1 MHMLPDDISD
11 SVRRALAEDIGSG
24 DLTATLI
31 PAHNRARA
39 NVITRDDAVL
49 CGTAWF
55 DEVFRQLD
63 KQIVISWGARDGDH
77 IHADQ
82 TLCHVQGPARAVLS
96 GERMALNF
104 LQLLSGVATQTR
116 HYVEAVRGTR
126 ASILDT
132 RKTVPGLRRAQKYAV
147 ACGGG
152 KNHRLGL
159 FDGVL
164 IKENHILAA
173 GSITRAVQQAKT
185 STAQGIPIE
194 IEVENFNQ
202 LREALDAGA
211 DSLLLDNFDLD
222 ALRKAVA
229 YARGRATLEASGGIT
244 LENVRAIAETGVD
257 FISVGVLTKNVS
269 AVDLSMR
276 FEAR

>member
-1 MHMLPDDISD
+1 MLPDDISD

-24 DLTATLI
+24 DLTAALI
-31 PAHNRARA
+31 SADSQARA

-63 KQIVISWGARDGDH
+63 ERIAITWQAQDGDRMR
-77 IHADQ
+77 AGQ
-82 TLCHVQGPARAVLS
+82 TLCRLHGPARAVLS

-116 HYVEAVRGTR
+116 RYADAVHGTR
-126 ASILDT
+126 ATILDT
-132 RKTVPGLRRAQKYAV
+132 RKTVPGLRKAQKYAV
-147 ACGGG
+147 TCGGG

-173 GSITRAVQQAKT
+173 GSIARAVQQART
-185 STAQGIPIE
+185 STPQGIPIE
-194 IEVENFNQ
+194 IEVEDLQQ
-202 LREALDAGA
+202 LREALAAGA
-211 DSLLLDNFDLD
+211 NSLLLDNFDLD
-222 ALRKAVA
+222 ALRKAVD
-229 YARGRATLEASGGIT
+229 YTRGRATLEASGGIT

-257 FISVGVLTKNVS
+257 FVSVGVLTKNVR

-276 FEAR
+276 FQTH

>member
-1 MHMLPDDISD
+1 MLPDDISN

-24 DLTATLI
+24 DLTAALI
-31 PAHNRARA
+31 PADNHVRA

-49 CGTAWF
+49 CGIAWF

-63 KQIVISWGARDGDH
+63 ERIVSTWQAQDGDH
-77 IHADQ
+77 MRAGE
-82 TLCHVQGPARAVLS
+82 TLCHVHGPARAVLS

-116 HYVEAVRGTR
+116 RYVDAVRGTH
-126 ASILDT
+126 ATILDT
-132 RKTVPGLRRAQKYAV
+132 RKTVPGLRKAQKYAV
-147 ACGGG
+147 TCGGG

-173 GSITRAVQQAKT
+173 GSITRALQQAKT
-185 STAQGIPIE
+185 STPKGIPIE
-194 IEVENFNQ
+194 IEVEDLQQ
-202 LREALDAGA
+202 LREALAAGA
-211 DSLLLDNFDLD
+211 KSLLLDNFDLD
-222 ALRKAVA
+222 TLRKAVD
-229 YARGRATLEASGGIT
+229 YTRGRATLEASGGIT

-257 FISVGVLTKNVS
+257 FISVGVLTKDVR

-276 FEAR
+276 FQAY

>member
-1 MHMLPDDISD
+1 MLPDDISD

-24 DLTATLI
+24 DLTAALI
-31 PAHNRARA
+31 PADSHVRA
-39 NVITRDDAVL
+39 NVITREDAVL

-63 KQIVISWGARDGDH
+63 ERIVITWLAQDGGR
-77 IHADQ
+77 IRADQ
-82 TLCHVQGPARAVLS
+82 TLCHLHGPARAVLS

-116 HYVEAVRGTR
+116 RYVDTVRGTR

-132 RKTVPGLRRAQKYAV
+132 RKTLPGLRKAQKYAV
-147 ACGGG
+147 TCGGG

-173 GSITRAVQQAKT
+173 GSITHAVQQAKT
-185 STAQGIPIE
+185 STPQGIPIE
-194 IEVENFNQ
+194 IEVEDLPQ
-202 LREALDAGA
+202 LREALAAGA
-211 DSLLLDNFDLD
+211 DALLLDNFDLD
-222 ALRKAVA
+222 TLRKAVE
-229 YARGRATLEASGGIT
+229 YTRGRATLEASGGIT
-244 LENVRAIAETGVD
+244 LENARAIAETGVD
-257 FISVGVLTKNVS
+257 FISVGVLTKNVC

-276 FEAR
+276 FQAR

>member
-1 MHMLPDDISD
+1 MLPDDISD

-24 DLTATLI
+24 DLTAALI
-31 PAHNRARA
+31 PADSRVRA

-63 KQIVISWGARDGDH
+63 EHIVIAWDAHDSDH
-77 IHADQ
+77 IHAGQ
-82 TLCHVQGPARAVLS
+82 TLCRLQGPARAVLG

-126 ASILDT
+126 ACILDT

-147 ACGGG
+147 TCGGG

-164 IKENHILAA
+164 IKENHIVAA

-185 STAQGIPIE
+185 LTPPDIPIE
-194 IEVENFNQ
+194 IEVEDLDQ

-211 DSLLLDNFDLD
+211 NSLLLDNFDLD
-222 ALRKAVA
+222 GLRKAVA
-229 YARGRATLEASGGIT
+229 YTRGRATLEASGGID

>member
-1 MHMLPDDISD
+1 MLPDDISD

-24 DLTATLI
+24 DLTAALI
-31 PAHNRARA
+31 PADSRVRA

-63 KQIVISWGARDGDH
+63 EKIAISWHAQDGDH
-77 IHADQ
+77 LHAGQ
-82 TLCHVQGPARAVLS
+82 TLCHVQGPARGVLS

-116 HYVEAVRGTR
+116 RYVEAIRGTR

-132 RKTVPGLRRAQKYAV
+132 RKTVPGLRQAQKYAV
-147 ACGGG
+147 TCGGG

-173 GSITRAVQQAKT
+173 GSITRAVQQAKNLT
-185 STAQGIPIE
+185 PQGIPIE
-194 IEVENFNQ
+194 IEVENLHQ

-211 DSLLLDNFDLD
+211 DSLLLDNFSLD
-222 ALRKAVA
+222 ALRKAVE
-229 YARGRATLEASGGIT
+229 YTRGRAPLEASGGIT

-257 FISVGVLTKNVS
+257 FISVGVLTKNVN

-276 FEAR
+276 FDVR